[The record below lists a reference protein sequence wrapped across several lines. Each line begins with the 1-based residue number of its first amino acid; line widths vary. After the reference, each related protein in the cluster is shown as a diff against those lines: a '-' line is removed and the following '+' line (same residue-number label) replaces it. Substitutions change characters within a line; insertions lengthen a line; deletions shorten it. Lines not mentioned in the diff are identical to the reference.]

1 MNRTF
6 IVIVLAIAASCTYL
20 FTLAQ
25 SSVSKATAQASK
37 KYSYAVLY
45 FHDQWDRIGNPKNMW
60 VNSDHVNDALKAKIK
75 NFKYTDDALNALGAD
90 GWQLISAFS
99 TGTDPGTEYSYYLMK
114 PAN

>member
-45 FHDQWDRIGNPKNMW
+45 F
-60 VNSDHVNDALKAKIK
+60 
-75 NFKYTDDALNALGAD
+75 
-90 GWQLISAFS
+90 S
-99 TGTDPGTEYSYYLMK
+99 TLR
-114 PAN
+114 